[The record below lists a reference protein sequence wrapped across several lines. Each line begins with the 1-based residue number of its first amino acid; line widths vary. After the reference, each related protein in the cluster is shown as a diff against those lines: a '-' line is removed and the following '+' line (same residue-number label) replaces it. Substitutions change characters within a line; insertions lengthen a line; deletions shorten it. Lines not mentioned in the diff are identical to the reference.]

1 MRKVFRIIFL
11 LILCTFFSCEE
22 SPLFINCPDCTEEEP
37 LETDIEIKLESRT
50 DGANTLIN
58 VYEGNLEDSVKYT
71 SFYTSSNNSRT
82 SVSVAINKKYTI
94 TATYFKTNNKYI
106 AVDSATPRVKYDKEQ
121 CDNPCYMVYD
131 RKCNLRL
138 KYTK

>member
-50 DGANTLIN
+50 DCANTLIN
-58 VYEGNLEDSVKYT
+58 VYEGNLEDSVIYT

-131 RKCNLRL
+131 RKCDLRL

>member
-58 VYEGNLEDSVKYT
+58 VYEGNLEDSVIYT
-71 SFYTSSNNSRT
+71 SFYTSGNNSQT
-82 SVSVAINKKYTI
+82 SVSVALNKKYTI

-131 RKCNLRL
+131 RKCDLRL

>member
-58 VYEGNLEDSVKYT
+58 VYEGNLEDSVIYT

-131 RKCNLRL
+131 RKCDLRL

>member
-22 SPLFINCPDCTEEEP
+22 SPLFINCTDCTEEEP

-58 VYEGNLEDSVKYT
+58 VYEGNLEDSVIYT
-71 SFYTSSNNSRT
+71 SFYTSGNNSQT
-82 SVSVAINKKYTI
+82 SVYVAINKKYTI

-131 RKCNLRL
+131 RKCDLRL

>member
-58 VYEGNLEDSVKYT
+58 VYEGNLENSFIYT
-71 SFYTSSNNSRT
+71 SFYTSSNNSLT

-131 RKCNLRL
+131 RKCDLRL